1 MQLSM
6 ARLCFAFLFFLSFL
20 SYAQVKVYSGFEGG
34 NGVLKEYDAQ
44 ENRVEVQPEYRAGD
58 TLVSWSYCKI
68 SGFRLGKPLTIRVW
82 YHQSTQLHDA
92 HGVFSYDKKKWFR
105 IPGKSRF
112 GKYPHKGFRDYT
124 FKFLKNS
131 VYFATGF
138 PYTFTDLKTYLKPI
152 AKRACVDTSTLAVS
166 EAGIS
171 IPLLTIRQ
179 PGQAGLK
186 DKKELLWIVGR
197 QHAFETPSS
206 YFVEGLVDFLSGF
219 EPEAISMRKKVV
231 TKVVPMVDVDQVIA
245 GGTGKN
251 QLPVDINR
259 DYNANPRWKATKAL
273 MDAIQISA
281 KQYTYKAFLDVHAPF
296 PGDAG
301 EDGFYQSHFYYNYP
315 ADSNGSL
322 NGLIRN
328 FSNAEGY
335 LPGII
340 FHENPTG
347 KPVPCLDLWHLEG
360 GPKPWKDDLAFA
372 LTWEQAW
379 NQHPD
384 GGFWDE
390 ELIREAGANFGRA
403 LSAWFE
409 GKEIPGGTVE
419 APLEYE
425 EEEVLPAKRK
435 RGYKAKSKYRSK
447 YARPIKKKAG
457 KKASK
462 KRRRR

>member
-1 MQLSM
+1 M
-6 ARLCFAFLFFLSFL
+6 ARLLLVLGILVSFKICG
-20 SYAQVKVYSGFEGG
+20 QVKVYSGFEGG
-34 NGVLKEYDAQ
+34 NGILREYDPA
-44 ENRVEVQPEYRAGD
+44 ENRVDVLPEYRAGD
-58 TLVSWSYCKI
+58 TLASWAYTKI
-68 SGFRLGKPLTIRVW
+68 SGFKLNKPLTIRVW
-82 YHQSTQLHDA
+82 YHQSSQLHDA

-105 IPGKSRF
+105 IAGKARF

-138 PYTFTDLKTYLKPI
+138 PYTYTDLKTFIKPLV
-152 AKRACVDTSTLAVS
+152 KKACVDTAVLTYS
-166 EAGIS
+166 EAGLP

-179 PGQAGLK
+179 PGYIK
-186 DKKELLWIVGR
+186 PNDKRELLWIVAR

-206 YFVEGLVDFLSGF
+206 YFLEGLVDFLSGF
-219 EPEAISMRKKVV
+219 EPEAITMRKRVI
-231 TKVVPMVDVDQVIA
+231 TKVVPMLDVDQVLA
-245 GGTGKN
+245 GGSGKN

-259 DYNANPRWKATKAL
+259 DYGPNPRWKATKAL
-273 MDAIQISA
+273 MEAIQTSA

-296 PGDAG
+296 PGDAD

-315 ADSNGSL
+315 NDSNGPL
-322 NGLIRN
+322 NSLIRN

-340 FHENPTG
+340 FHDNPSG
-347 KPVPCLDLWHLEG
+347 KPIPCLDLWHLEG
-360 GPKPWKDDLAFA
+360 GSKPWSEDLAFA

-379 NQHPD
+379 NQHPN

-435 RGYKAKSKYRSK
+435 RGYKARSRYKSKYQVA
-447 YARPIKKKAG
+447 ARKKKA
-457 KKASK
+457 KKPA
-462 KRRRR
+462 KRRRRR